1 MTKEEVYKIYD
12 NLKLERRFTQN
23 TEIIGKS
30 KLDSGKYRT
39 PVKTTIYH
47 KNNESIGTVDWFVD
61 GRKSYIGNI
70 RIDINQ
76 FYNKIEEFMINNE
89 VYKKL
94 FEYQLT
100 IPTIKKDI
108 EDRSDKAEKV
118 LRVILEGV
126 FHAFDNDRDYLSFF
140 EIKFPQIGSWNSYN
154 KDHPFIENPIS
165 LDTIFDYYEITIVSK
180 SQVEIVESSGSLFQQ
195 KLSKLERRYYL
206 EKEYIEVLE
215 QFSKYSHSV
224 IKDFSYVFH
233 DALGHHFDLDFK
245 MTATF
250 FSDKIGFKKKLVWG
264 YDLKYK

>member
-1 MTKEEVYKIYD
+1 MTKEEVYKIYH
-12 NLKLERRFTQN
+12 NLRLDRRFTCV
-23 TEIIGKS
+23 TEINGKS
-30 KLDSGKYRT
+30 KLDNGKFRT
-39 PVKTTIYH
+39 PVRTTIYH
-47 KNNESIGTVDWFVD
+47 NNNKSIGTVDWFVD

-70 RIDINQ
+70 RIDIDQ

-94 FEYQLT
+94 FKYQLT

-118 LRVILEGV
+118 LRVKLEGV

-140 EIKFPQIGSWNSYN
+140 EIKFPQISSWNSYN
-154 KDHPFIENPIS
+154 KDQPFIKNPIS
-165 LDTIFDYYEITIVSK
+165 LDTIFDYYQITIVSK
-180 SQVEIVESSGSLFQQ
+180 YQVEIVESTGSLFQ
-195 KLSKLERRYYL
+195 KNLSKLERRYYL

-215 QFSKYSHSV
+215 QFSKYSHLV

-233 DALGHHFDLDFK
+233 RDLDFN

-250 FSDKIGFKKKLVWG
+250 FSDKIGFKEKLVWG

>member
-1 MTKEEVYKIYD
+1 MTKEEIYNIYD
-12 NLKLERRFTQN
+12 NLRLERRFTQN
-23 TEIIGKS
+23 TEVTGKS
-30 KLDSGKYRT
+30 KLNSGKYST

-47 KNNESIGTVDWFVD
+47 NNNESIGTIDWFVD
-61 GRKSYIGNI
+61 GRKTYISQY
-70 RIDINQ
+70 DIKIYQ

-89 VYKKL
+89 VYRKL

-108 EDRSDKAEKV
+108 QSRRIKAEKV
-118 LRVILEGV
+118 LLDKIKPIYY
-126 FHAFDNDRDYLSFF
+126 AFDNDRDYLSFF

-154 KDHPFIENPIS
+154 KESPFIENPIR
-165 LDTIFDYYEITIVSK
+165 LDTIFDYYVIKIVSNY
-180 SQVEIVESSGSLFQQ
+180 QVEIVESTGSLFQK

-233 DALGHHFDLDFK
+233 SDLDFN

-250 FSDKIGFKKKLVWG
+250 FSDKIGFKRKLGYG
-264 YDLKYK
+264 YDLQYK